1 MNRVVNWV
9 AAAALG
15 ATATGPVFA
24 QEPQAQSAQ
33 PAPNAAPAAAD
44 PPRSAAPR
52 TRQPETTGHETE
64 LPHIHVEAPRR
75 AKPVVRRAAPKP
87 APPQTAQTDVAS
99 QASGTAPIATSSER
113 VVSGAEVNAFPV
125 TRPAEALEQAA
136 PGLVVTQH
144 SGEGKANQYFLR
156 GFNLDH
162 GTDLAITVD
171 GMPVNM
177 PTHGH
182 GQGYADLN
190 FLIPELIQ
198 SVRVRKGPYFADEGD
213 FSSAGAIH
221 IDYLKSLDRGFW
233 QATVG
238 SFGYNRLLA
247 AQSYA
252 TGGGKLLAAFE
263 ANTYNGP
270 WDVPDEVRKFNGLL
284 RYSQGNADNGL
295 SVLGAAY
302 ANKWNSTDQVAQ
314 RAIDNG
320 TVDRWG
326 SLDPTDGGNSSRYSV
341 SANLTRTEGN
351 AQTRASAYAI
361 RQTLTLF
368 NDFTYFLDDPVN
380 GDQFSQRDRRTVL
393 GGQVS
398 HTVKGKLAGF
408 DTENTLGIQLRRDD
422 ISLGLIKTIDRMPL
436 STVRDDKV
444 GETNVGIYGENT
456 TRWTNWFRTVLGL
469 RGDYF
474 SARVNSDT
482 PQNSGDTSQFM
493 ASPKGSLIFGPFYK
507 TEYYLSAGYGFH
519 SNDARGA
526 TITVDPSDK
535 TTPLQQV
542 PLLVRTK
549 GAEVGVRTKA
559 IPGLESTVS
568 LFALDTASEILF
580 VGDAGTTEPSRPS
593 RRVGVEWTNDYRVTP
608 WFAYDLDFAYTHAR
622 FTDVDP
628 VGNRIPG
635 APGIVAS
642 AGVVLG
648 HKIGWF
654 SSAKLRYFGARPLI
668 EDNSASSTPSVVV
681 NGSAGYRWDGGWRV
695 QLDALN
701 LFNSRSNQIEYF
713 YESQLRNEAAPVF
726 DRHIH
731 PLEPTAVRLTLAGPL
746 P

>member
-1 MNRVVNWV
+1 VKQVVKWL

-15 ATATGPVFA
+15 ATATGPAVA
-24 QEPQAQSAQ
+24 QNSESQDSRPVQNAEQAEI
-33 PAPNAAPAAAD
+33 APPW
-44 PPRSAAPR
+44 SAAK
-52 TRQPETTGHETE
+52 RQAETTGHAIE
-64 LPHIHVEAPRR
+64 LPHIHVVAPRR
-75 AKPVVRRAAPKP
+75 AKPAPRRPAPRTAQPPAAP
-87 APPQTAQTDVAS
+87 TDVAAPAN
-99 QASGTAPIATSSER
+99 QRAPIIAASER
-113 VVSGAEVNAFPV
+113 VVSGAEVNAVPV
-125 TRPAEALEQAA
+125 TRPAEALEQAV
-136 PGLVVTQH
+136 PGLVITQH

-221 IDYLKSLDRGFW
+221 IDYLKTLDRGFW
-233 QATVG
+233 QATSG

-247 AQSYA
+247 AKSHA
-252 TGGGKLLAAFE
+252 AGDGNLLAAFE
-263 ANTYNGP
+263 ATTYNGP
-270 WDVPDEVRKFNGLL
+270 WQVPDEVRKFNGLL
-284 RYSQGNADNGL
+284 RYSQGNADNGM
-295 SVLGAAY
+295 SILGMAY

-314 RAIDNG
+314 RAIDSG
-320 TVDRWG
+320 AIDRWG
-326 SLDPTDGGNSSRYSV
+326 SLDPTDGGDSSRYSLSTRFV
-341 SANLTRTEGN
+341 RTEGN
-351 AQTRASAYAI
+351 ARTQASAYLI
-361 RQTLTLF
+361 RQDLTLF
-368 NDFTYFLDDPVN
+368 NNFTYFLDDPVN
-380 GDQFSQRDRRTVL
+380 GDQFSQRDRRVVM
-393 GGQVS
+393 GGQAS
-398 HTVKGKLAGF
+398 HTVKGRIGNF
-408 DTENTLGIQLRRDD
+408 DTENTLGVQLRRDD
-422 ISLGLIKTIDRMPL
+422 ISLGLLKTFQRMPL
-436 STVRDDKV
+436 TTVRDDKV
-444 GETNVGIYGENT
+444 GETSVGIYGENT
-456 TRWTNWFRTVLGL
+456 TRWTNWFRTVLGV

-474 SARVNSDT
+474 TARVNSDT
-482 PQNSGDTSQFM
+482 PQNSGDASQFM

-507 TEYYLSAGYGFH
+507 TELFLSAGYGFH

-535 TTPLQQV
+535 TTPLDKV

-549 GAEVGVRTKA
+549 GAEVGIRTKA
-559 IPGLESTVS
+559 IDRLESTVS
-568 LFALDTASEILF
+568 VFVLDADSEILF

-593 RRVGVEWTNDYRVTP
+593 RRVGVEWTNDYKVNS
-608 WFAYDLDFAYTHAR
+608 WLGFDVDFAYTHAR
-622 FTDVDP
+622 FTDFNPAGD
-628 VGNRIPG
+628 RIPG

-642 AGVVLG
+642 AAVVLG
-648 HKIGWF
+648 QKTGWF
-654 SSAKLRYFGARPLI
+654 GSAKLRYFGARPLI

-681 NGSAGYRWDGGWRV
+681 NGSVGYRWDGGWRV

-713 YESQLRNEAAPVF
+713 YESQLRGEVAPVA

-731 PLEPTAVRLTLAGPL
+731 PLEPTAVRLTVAGPL